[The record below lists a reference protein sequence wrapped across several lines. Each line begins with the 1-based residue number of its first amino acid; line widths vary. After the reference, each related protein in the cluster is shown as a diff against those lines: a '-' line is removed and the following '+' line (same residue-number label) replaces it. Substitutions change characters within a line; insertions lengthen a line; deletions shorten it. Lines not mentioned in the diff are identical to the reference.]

1 MHLFRCALAGL
12 HGGVELAALH
22 RGHHGVFARE
32 KTVPFR
38 SASMPHTVV
47 AYAIGRYEYEPNDH
61 GLVRQAS
68 RVLSPVQAAMRPG
81 SSFSASVGKAKV
93 LASGV
98 ATVNCPIVF
107 VGP

>member
-1 MHLFRCALAGL
+1 MVCSPAKKQFPSG
-12 HGGVELAALH
+12 
-22 RGHHGVFARE
+22 
-32 KTVPFR
+32 

-47 AYAIGRYEYEPNDH
+47 AYPIGRYEYEPNDH